1 MKISEALDVLR
12 EAMED
17 EDYRLGWVANIAMSV
32 YDEITGSKA
41 KNKKQLREACNKGA
55 DNFLNILLKQG
66 DYNDK

>member
-32 YDEITGSKA
+32 YDEINRTKPINKA
-41 KNKKQLREACNKGA
+41 NLHIACNNGA
-55 DNFLNILLKQG
+55 ENFLKVLLRS
-66 DYNDK
+66 